1 MTRNIIAILRGITP
15 EEAEPVCEALL
26 EAGLTTIEIP
36 LNSPRPLQS
45 IAALAKKFGS
55 QAVIGAGTVL
65 TAREVRD
72 VADAGGRI
80 IVSPSFD
87 AEVVAETKALKL
99 ASWPGVLTPSECFAA
114 LKAGADGLKIF
125 PCSVVGPAGIKAMRA
140 VLPARDRDLCRRRR
154 RSGEF
159 PGMVQRGRYR
169 VRGWNGALSAWK
181 LACSIAQGRQRDRS
195 GLRWRALKRQA
206 ELPPQSAARF
216 SLATKNIENE
226 PMQRSSRGAG
236 MGDASDDV

>member
-1 MTRNIIAILRGITP
+1 MTRNIIAILRGVSP

-45 IAALAKKFGS
+45 IATLAKKFGS

-65 TAREVRD
+65 TPREVRD
-72 VADAGGRI
+72 VANAGGRI

-125 PCSVVGPAGIKAMRA
+125 PCSVVGPAGVKAMRA
-140 VLPARDRDLCRRRR
+140 VLPTNTAIYAVGGAGPANFAEWFGAGITGFGIGTALYQ
-154 RSGEF
+154 
-159 PGMVQRGRYR
+159 PG
-169 VRGWNGALSAWK
+169 N
-181 LACSIAQGRQRDRS
+181 
-195 GLRWRALKRQA
+195 
-206 ELPPQSAARF
+206 
-216 SLATKNIENE
+216 SLAQLRKAASEIV
-226 PMQRSSRGAG
+226 RAYDGAQ
-236 MGDASDDV
+236 

>member
-1 MTRNIIAILRGITP
+1 MPRNIIAILRGISP

-26 EAGLTTIEIP
+26 EAGLTTLEIP

-65 TAREVRD
+65 TPREVRD
-72 VADAGGRI
+72 VANAGGRI

-125 PCSVVGPAGIKAMRA
+125 PCSVVGPAGLKAMRA
-140 VLPARDRDLCRRRR
+140 VLPAQTAIYAVGGAGPANF
-154 RSGEF
+154 GEWF
-159 PGMVQRGRYR
+159 RAGVTGFGVGTALYQPG
-169 VRGWNGALSAWK
+169 N
-181 LACSIAQGRQRDRS
+181 
-195 GLRWRALKRQA
+195 
-206 ELPPQSAARF
+206 
-216 SLATKNIENE
+216 SLAQLRKAATEIV
-226 PMQRSSRGAG
+226 RAYDGAR
-236 MGDASDDV
+236 